1 MDCNLFRKGLV
12 IAVIVLFLGMSIAP
26 VANSL
31 QSLGNIKTSKVIEDL
46 ELDNS
51 VYVQPD
57 KKLTQEQ
64 LVYLEKAL
72 PYIKDS
78 KIKQAIQEI
87 IAEIMDDGDATSDE
101 IQVIIESN
109 NVDASEVYILA
120 RVKTTDTTGG
130 TAQPTPG
137 FLRAHVMNYDD
148 VGFFAKGIC
157 VVDYKWYTYHDT
169 YDWHLHING
178 ELVSKG
184 EGNIFGYFGY
194 VESFSLC
201 PHVDSYFILGRY
213 DNGLGVL
220 IFHYGKSE
228 GSNTQQSSTGSNS
241 QNIGNSASSKTNGL
255 TLHTMSS
262 D

>member
-1 MDCNLFRKGLV
+1 MRDENMRKETFRKGLV
-12 IAVIVLFLGMSIAP
+12 WGVIVLFFGMSIVPIAG
-26 VANSL
+26 SL
-31 QSLGNIKTSKVIEDL
+31 QSSGNIKTSKVIEDL

-57 KKLTQEQ
+57 KKLTQEH

-72 PYIKDS
+72 PYIKNS
-78 KIKQAIQEI
+78 KIKQAIQDI

-120 RVKTTDTTGG
+120 RVKTTDDTGG
-130 TAQPTPG
+130 YASCFPG
-137 FLRAHVMNYDD
+137 FIRSLN
-148 VGFFAKGIC
+148 GFVAKGIY
-157 VVDYKWYTYHDT
+157 VNYEWYTYHNT

-184 EGNIFGYFGY
+184 EGYIFGYFGY
-194 VESFSLC
+194 VYTFSLC
-201 PHVDSYFILGRY
+201 PHVDSYFIL
-213 DNGLGVL
+213 NGFGVL
-220 IFHYGKSE
+220 IFHYEESG
-228 GSNTQQSSTGSNS
+228 GSNAQQNS
-241 QNIGNSASSKTNGL
+241 QNIGNSVSSRTSGL
-255 TLHTMSS
+255 TLYTMFS

>member
-1 MDCNLFRKGLV
+1 MKNDCFRKSLV

-101 IQVIIESN
+101 IQEIIESN
-109 NVDASEVYILA
+109 NVNAREVYILA
-120 RVKTTDTTGG
+120 KVKTTDDTGG
-130 TAQPTPG
+130 NVICFPG
-137 FLRAHVMNYDD
+137 LFRLYA
-148 VGFFAKGIC
+148 GFFAKGIY
-157 VVDYKWYTYHDT
+157 VNYEWWTINNE
-169 YDWHLHING
+169 YDWYLTINDK
-178 ELVSKG
+178 LVSKG
-184 EGNIFGYFGY
+184 KGYIFGYFGY
-194 VESFSLC
+194 VYWW
-201 PHVDSYFILGRY
+201 PGVPKYPDPYFILGRKA
-213 DNGLGVL
+213 NGFGVL
-220 IFHYGKSE
+220 IFHYGES
-228 GSNTQQSSTGSNS
+228 GDSNTQQSSTGSNS